1 VRPEAS
7 ASGNATWRWML
18 GVKTTLA
25 IDCASSGGR
34 ADLIRSDESPAAAA
48 HVATIRVFFWADV
61 LN

>member
-1 VRPEAS
+1 
-7 ASGNATWRWML
+7 ML

-34 ADLIRSDESPAAAA
+34 ANLIRSDESPAAAA